1 MIVKYKQTNKIYS
14 THVIGNMFF
23 LCMWMYT
30 IKTTDD
36 TVELELTDKLLSYRN
51 IL

>member
-1 MIVKYKQTNKIYS
+1 MLLEIC
-14 THVIGNMFF
+14 FF
-23 LCMWMYT
+23 SVCGVYT